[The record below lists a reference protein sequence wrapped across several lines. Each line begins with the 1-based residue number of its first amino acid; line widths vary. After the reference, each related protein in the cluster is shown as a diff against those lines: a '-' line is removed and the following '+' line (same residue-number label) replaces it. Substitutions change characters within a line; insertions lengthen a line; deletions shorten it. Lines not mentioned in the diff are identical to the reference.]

1 LCNFGNKKILV
12 DAISEVS
19 PSFQIHE
26 CAALSPLTNQAEQ
39 QRSIRV
45 DYSLW
50 ARALCR
56 ND

>member
-12 DAISEVS
+12 NAISEVS

-26 CAALSPLTNQAEQ
+26 CAALSPLTNQAER